1 MKKNIQQ
8 VYAADCRWAAQL
20 GCHREQRGR
29 YELAFY
35 RTFVKMFRC
44 FLSLK
49 LTLRSTSPSTSFDL
63 FSLSNDKRRVEG
75 RRCPSRR
82 KQHLPL
88 GRRRRHVGFSFS
100 FFPLVRTAEKEFPFF
115 SSTLSLCSF
124 STCGGGAL
132 LESCSSRLLL
142 LLLGRSWFR
151 GLASPLIPKSS
162 KKTNEPTRINTFWI
176 VSKLTRGEPKLAC
189 RINRKKNRWAAQ
201 PIGAVALGASYLAS
215 SANGENLL
223 LVGSGTGGAN
233 GNVFTSTNGGASVG
247 FHCSMLYKR
256 KKLNGP
262 GLPKSGLSFAERM
275 ASPVSSI
282 PLTVLASLRTD
293 NERRSYHALTSPS
306 LSPSPSPCT
315 GKKQNIKQWDDRSAV
330 VAPLEAFTAAA
341 SSDDGQRL
349 AVCSNPG
356 SIYTSVDGAS
366 PLEK

>member
-1 MKKNIQQ
+1 
-8 VYAADCRWAAQL
+8 
-20 GCHREQRGR
+20 
-29 YELAFY
+29 
-35 RTFVKMFRC
+35 MFRC
-44 FLSLK
+44 FLSLN

-75 RRCPSRR
+75 RRCPIHR
-82 KQHLPL
+82 KQHLPI

-115 SSTLSLCSF
+115 SSTFSLCSF

-162 KKTNEPTRINTFWI
+162 KKTNEPTRIKTFWI

-201 PIGAVALGASYLAS
+201 PIGALALGASYLAS
-215 SANGENLL
+215 SADGEKLL
-223 LVGSGTGGAN
+223 FVGSGVGGS
-233 GNVFTSTNGGASVG
+233 GNVFTSSNGGASVG
-247 FHCSMLYKR
+247 VHCLKLYKR

-262 GLPKSGLSFAERM
+262 GLPRSGLSFAERM

-315 GKKQNIKQWDDRSAV
+315 GKKQNIKQWVDRSAV
-330 VAPLEAFTAAA
+330 VAPALAFTAAA

>member
-1 MKKNIQQ
+1 
-8 VYAADCRWAAQL
+8 
-20 GCHREQRGR
+20 
-29 YELAFY
+29 
-35 RTFVKMFRC
+35 MFRC
-44 FLSLK
+44 FLSLN

-75 RRCPSRR
+75 RRCPIHR
-82 KQHLPL
+82 KQHLPI

-100 FFPLVRTAEKEFPFF
+100 FLPLVRTAEKEFPFF
-115 SSTLSLCSF
+115 SSTFSLCSF

-162 KKTNEPTRINTFWI
+162 KKTNEPTRIHTFWI

-189 RINRKKNRWAAQ
+189 RINRKKNSWAAQ
-201 PIGAVALGASYLAS
+201 PIGAPALGASYLAS
-215 SANGENLL
+215 SADGEKLL
-223 LVGSGTGGAN
+223 FVGGG
-233 GNVFTSTNGGASVG
+233 GNVFTSSDGGASVG
-247 FHCSMLYKR
+247 VHCLKLYKR

-262 GLPKSGLSFAERM
+262 GLPRSGVSFAERM

-282 PLTVLASLRTD
+282 PLTVLASLWPD

-315 GKKQNIKQWDDRSAV
+315 GKKQNIKQWVNRA
-330 VAPLEAFTAAA
+330 VAPGAAFTAAA